1 MGATHTKRMSALGQK
16 QTFTHCQPTSAL
28 PQKADIAESDW
39 HVRFVPKA
47 DMKSFD
53 DLVGERSRA
62 GPLAMPSLRS
72 IPMCRN
78 GVSHN
83 LERMRTALSVRRV
96 ASHRQHVNGFLIR
109 FAL

>member
-1 MGATHTKRMSALGQK
+1 MLVRRECAMQIELRRNSLQ
-16 QTFTHCQPTSAL
+16 SAL
-28 PQKADIAESDW
+28 PPKADIAECDGN
-39 HVRFVPKA
+39 VRFVPKA
-47 DMKSFD
+47 DMKAFD

-78 GVSHN
+78 GVSHK

-96 ASHRQHVNGFLIR
+96 ASYRQRVNGFLIR

>member
-1 MGATHTKRMSALGQK
+1 MSALGQK
-16 QTFTHCQPTSAL
+16 RTLGRLRPMSAL